1 MISYSSASL
10 YSSDS
15 HTCFF
20 LTVLCKMTTFLDLLE
35 EKQNAICPTENV
47 LGKPIFF
54 CILAEGSMR
63 YEIKILCDLTV
74 AYNVDILNR
83 FYYNVYYY
91 MKRITKSTIE
101 ISRVDVRK
109 NYK

>member
-1 MISYSSASL
+1 
-10 YSSDS
+10 
-15 HTCFF
+15 
-20 LTVLCKMTTFLDLLE
+20 
-35 EKQNAICPTENV
+35 
-47 LGKPIFF
+47 
-54 CILAEGSMR
+54 MR
-63 YEIKILCDLTV
+63 HEIKILCDLTV